1 MSSSSP
7 EGNLSKR
14 KHSRLNLKSA
24 VALATLSLAGV
35 APADAQTSEQMPSI
49 SKSISNERSETEGEK
64 VLLEARRVL
73 SIEKEEAKKWRSR
86 YVTSVADELERNIR
100 NTEDALSDPNYLRG
114 LQKIQQYGGKIEDV
128 LTAVPQNIIKDTE
141 KVDIFLSR
149 IPKDLI
155 PNIQLQ
161 AEDFKENPEYSY
173 DRPRLKE
180 IARQLNEG
188 NIRLSVSEILPVV
201 DLEEGTPDFVSTLL
215 RFIESVNGEVH
226 PRNILAD
233 VKRGKIAVEDFV
245 NPDFTA
251 GLTKLMNSGLK
262 MHEILNDSVPISRE
276 DLFGKLADPAFVES
290 YLNLKLLG
298 YLPNAESFAA
308 LSPDVVKHPNFRK
321 NLGLL
326 KKIGIHSYS
335 PHDLGPALH
344 VDGLETVLE
353 NVPQNRLYG
362 SEGVIDFVKAVGADT
377 ESWRVV
383 QEQYALH
390 RGDEVAL
397 RTIRILTPVF
407 LKNSSYMH
415 ILNDV
420 LNNKQSKNPEDPWT
434 NRYEAINQF
443 LTKETGKNK
452 LDIAESLEDYIAI
465 VRNPN
470 TNPLVLEIIKN
481 DEDLAYRTP
490 VLKMNK
496 LHDGPVNSR
505 LEAIRPFDA
514 RVLFDVMHR
523 SGADAYLSTFR
534 LLYNGNGFTGP
545 EANHSF
551 LARAKSEYGSLPSFF
566 RAARPD
572 HKTFGTFLELLSQ
585 NDILDT
591 FLTDIGPLQ
600 DQQAV
605 LREFLFDASSGISDA
620 QALTL
625 SDLLRTTKGEPI
637 REFVF
642 GQLRSV
648 QERGSDRKDK
658 SPRTAGLLIADYFQ
672 GKADVPE
679 WARASVQEYGK
690 YFPEIKGLSEDQ
702 MFRKEGGLERNV
714 QVHFFYNDSAP
725 GKPQAAW
732 DGHHSFKN
740 FITSLGGAVEWN
752 KDGAVQRVTLNRGYE
767 VKDESDYIVI
777 RQADNRT
784 KREVVMYAIKPDRTD
799 ETVAKVGGDLVKN
812 QKPQI
817 ATLRGHSYHA
827 YKMIKVLTPDV
838 VMVNLGSCGG
848 AKNISDVL
856 AKAPSAQVMAT
867 RGVGTMLVNDVV
879 IPELNR
885 TLLRDG
891 GIQWAQFGTQMTA
904 EFKKRGGLAHERWGS
919 YQMPDKN
926 RIAHLIAALKALEK

>member
-1 MSSSSP
+1 MSPSSP

-35 APADAQTSEQMPSI
+35 APADAQTPQSTQERVLHAEAQKEDIQFVAEALEALKSAKRANEWYRELRLGSDSE
-49 SKSISNERSETEGEK
+49 NVERERITAETEPIIQDKKYLDGLKILRARGAKVAWFVGRVDPHLITNHEGLNAKLDRIPPTLLPFIQISRGDLTEDLDYTGDGLQALAERIAAVGEK
-64 VLLEARRVL
+64 ASTGELIKVIDYDKKTPGLSSGILSAIEGSQGKVSFQFIFYRIEFGDFAPSSLLNQSFLSGLIRFANEGFNLSDLYMLKKTDATRV
-73 SIEKEEAKKWRSR
+73 IAEERISDPLFVDAALGAKKLGYDTLNVLAWNPDT
-86 YVTSVADELERNIR
+86 YRNPLFLK
-100 NTEDALSDPNYLRG
+100 NAEALKRLINA
-114 LQKIQQYGGKIEDV
+114 KQYD
-128 LTAVPQNIIKDTE
+128 LSYYKDT
-141 KVDIFLSR
+141 L
-149 IPKDLI
+149 
-155 PNIQLQ
+155 
-161 AEDFKENPEYSY
+161 
-173 DRPRLKE
+173 
-180 IARQLNEG
+180 
-188 NIRLSVSEILPVV
+188 ILP
-201 DLEEGTPDFVSTLL
+201 DLEET
-215 RFIESVNGEVH
+215 
-226 PRNILAD
+226 
-233 VKRGKIAVEDFV
+233 
-245 NPDFTA
+245 
-251 GLTKLMNSGLK
+251 LTKLPEDDRK
-262 MHEILNDSVPISRE
+262 HILYNLQKFKGDALIWSQMQAVINKYGNRPRVIS
-276 DLFGKLADPAFVES
+276 D
-290 YLNLKLLG
+290 LG
-298 YLPNAESFAA
+298 YLGVERLKDPDYMRTFDAVVAAPPKDPRFPDMLLRSQSDSTFIEEKTGFELDRLRDSLPQYLEQWERADRSSLLFKILDESRSRA
-308 LSPDVVKHPNFRK
+308 LYRPILMMNQ
-321 NLGLL
+321 
-326 KKIGIHSYS
+326 
-335 PHDLGPALH
+335 LH
-344 VDGLETVLE
+344 E
-353 NVPQNRLYG
+353 
-362 SEGVIDFVKAVGADT
+362 
-377 ESWRVV
+377 
-383 QEQYALH
+383 
-390 RGDEVAL
+390 
-397 RTIRILTPVF
+397 
-407 LKNSSYMH
+407 
-415 ILNDV
+415 
-420 LNNKQSKNPEDPWT
+420 
-434 NRYEAINQF
+434 
-443 LTKETGKNK
+443 ETGGRRLSELK
-452 LDIAESLEDYIAI
+452 
-465 VRNPN
+465 
-470 TNPLVLEIIKN
+470 
-481 DEDLAYRTP
+481 DL
-490 VLKMNK
+490 
-496 LHDGPVNSR
+496 NSR
-505 LEAIRPFDA
+505 ALFQ
-514 RVLFDVMHR
+514 VLIIG
-523 SGADAYLSTFR
+523 GADAYLSTFR
-534 LLYNGNGFTGP
+534 LMYNGNGFAGP
-545 EANHSF
+545 EVQNSF
-551 LARAKSEYGSLPSFF
+551 LARVKSEYGTVSAFF
-566 RAARPD
+566 QAVRPD
-572 HKTFGTFLELLSQ
+572 HKIFGTFLELLSQ
-585 NDILDT
+585 NDIMDT
-591 FLTDIGPLQ
+591 FLRDVGSPD
-600 DQQAV
+600 DQHAI
-605 LREFLFDASSGISDA
+605 LREFLFDASTGIDGA

-904 EFKKRGGLAHERWGS
+904 EFKKRGGLAQERWGS